1 MANLNAGDILNTVNS
16 ILGAVTSQNQNAG
29 SSQNGA
35 TNPTA
40 ASGGTNQD
48 TAGSQGGTAGL
59 NFGDLGELAKV
70 IQNTKFLDAEKLT
83 ALKTGLLSLA
93 TGSKLSPSVLLK
105 LAPLIAV
112 LQTVRVNAD
121 TAGTVQNTSAAGTV
135 QNANTTEV
143 VQNADAASANQKAW
157 DLIKPFLN
165 DKDKLSS
172 LLSLFGEYGGKL
184 FGILKAVFL
193 RA

>member
-16 ILGAVTSQNQNAG
+16 ILGAVA
-29 SSQNGA
+29 SQNGGNSQN
-35 TNPTA
+35 T
-40 ASGGTNQD
+40 GGTNQNA
-48 TAGSQGGTAGL
+48 AGSQDSAANPAAGTAQGGGAGL

-105 LAPLIAV
+105 LAPLIAA
-112 LQTVRVNAD
+112 LQTMRVNAD
-121 TAGTVQNTSAAGTV
+121 AAGTV
-135 QNANTTEV
+135 PNANTAES
-143 VQNADAASANQKAW
+143 VQNGNTAESVQSANQKAW

-165 DKDKLSS
+165 DKNKLSS

>member
-1 MANLNAGDILNTVNS
+1 MANLNAGDIFNTVNS
-16 ILGAVTSQNQNAG
+16 ILGAVQSSGANPNAGTNQSGGGTNPNTAASQN
-29 SSQNGA
+29 SA

-40 ASGGTNQD
+40 
-48 TAGSQGGTAGL
+48 GL
-59 NFGDLGELAKV
+59 DFGDLGELAKV

-93 TGSKLSPSVLLK
+93 AGSKLSPSVLLK
-105 LAPLIAV
+105 LTPLLAA
-112 LQTVRVNAD
+112 LQAVRVNAD
-121 TAGTVQNTSAAGTV
+121 AAGTGAAQTVQNVNAAEAV
-135 QNANTTEV
+135 P
-143 VQNADAASANQKAW
+143 DANQNAW

-165 DKDKLSS
+165 DKDKLAS

-184 FGILKAVFL
+184 LGILRAVFL